1 MDLEDS
7 AEIFVL
13 HGFASSPA
21 FPAVMIAFGAFV
33 ALAESVL
40 MLIQGESIEN
50 AIWPQAIRT
59 LSWTFILRENVAIIT
74 FLSAVF
80 LTFCVYSSIQHH
92 RGNRLPRPIQGLF
105 FGLIGAVLASWV
117 IFVLMDY
124 RYIRGAFLLLP
135 TIYGVVLLG
144 TAIAV
149 KGPPGLPDSKQS
161 WKEKGTTVLHVL
173 VVFLAAWLVM
183 PGIPALIGIAPS
195 PPDAPAMGY
204 GAEAGPFDRTT
215 IRYAYELPDDVVAI
229 QGPTEEDIE
238 FSVYLTLPHLP
249 EEPGIEG
256 VPLAILFHAF
266 NNPSIDSYTDWI
278 DHLSAKGMVVA
289 YIQYPTDIR
298 PDGGDDFE
306 ATIVNG
312 TSDWPHHVPRM
323 LSIESALQ
331 HLNGLITASPR
342 DAAIDN
348 VLGNLT
354 IMPQHLW
361 IGGHSLGGAYS
372 LQALGMAQN
381 MGWGNQTVLVDTEM
395 AAARPV
401 QEEWVPDY
409 SNLPENSIV
418 HLVVSEDDM
427 TVGQCNSVHQH
438 ALFEEVD
445 ENQTLLLYI
454 PSDRYGFPRLVAT
467 HYIPANEA
475 HDTLADWAFY
485 RRIDAQAD
493 WVVAQ
498 SRGDLNTAD
507 FAYAN
512 LVNVGMLTNLGK
524 WSNGVD
530 VLPIQAYTN
539 PSDSKQ
545 FADCFDGE

>member
-1 MDLEDS
+1 MEHKETQQVSLLQRFVDS
-7 AEIFVL
+7 P
-13 HGFASSPA
+13 S
-21 FPAVMIAFGAFV
+21 FPKAMIALGAFV
-33 ALAESVL
+33 ALTESL
-40 MLIQGESIEN
+40 LILLQGESIEN
-50 AIWPQAIRT
+50 AVWPQAVRT
-59 LSWTFILRENVAIIT
+59 LSWTFILRENVGVIA
-74 FLSAVF
+74 FFSALF

-92 RGNRLPRPIQGLF
+92 RGRRLAVPIKALLF
-105 FGLIGAVLASWV
+105 ILIGAVFASWI

-144 TAIAV
+144 AAIAV
-149 KGPPGLPDSKQS
+149 RGPPGLPDSSQD
-161 WKEKGTTVLHVL
+161 WKEKTNTVLHVL
-173 VVFLAAWLVM
+173 TVFLAAWLVM

-195 PPDAPAMGY
+195 PPLAPTMGY

-215 IRYAYELPDDVVAI
+215 IRYAYELPEEVIAI
-229 QGPTEEDIE
+229 QGPTESDIE
-238 FSVYLTLPHLP
+238 FSIYLTLPHLP
-249 EEPGIEG
+249 EDPGIEG
-256 VPLAILFHAF
+256 VPLALMFHAF
-266 NNPSIDSYTDWI
+266 NNPSIESYTDWI

-289 YIQYPTDIR
+289 YIQYPTDVR
-298 PDGGDDFE
+298 PEGGDDFE
-306 ATIVNG
+306 PTIIDG

-323 LSIESALQ
+323 LSIDSALQ
-331 HLNGLITASPR
+331 RLNEIINTSTRDSDIDDILGDLI
-342 DAAIDN
+342 
-348 VLGNLT
+348 

-372 LQALGMAQN
+372 LQALGMVQE
-381 MGWGNQTVLVDTEM
+381 MGWGNQTLLVDTEM

-401 QEEWVPDY
+401 QEEWLPEY
-409 SNLPENSIV
+409 TNLPENSIV

-438 ALFEEVD
+438 ALFEQID
-445 ENQTLLLYI
+445 ENQSLLLYI

-467 HYIPANEA
+467 HYLPANEA

-485 RRIDAQAD
+485 RRVDAQAD
-493 WVVAQ
+493 WVVAH

-512 LVNVGMLTNLGK
+512 LVNTGMLTNMGK
-524 WSNGVD
+524 WSDGVD

-539 PSDSKQ
+539 PSESKL
-545 FADCFDGE
+545 FADCF

>member
-1 MDLEDS
+1 MEDEVS
-7 AEIFVL
+7 QEKSIL
-13 HGFASSPA
+13 HRFADSPS
-21 FPAVMIAFGAFV
+21 FPLAMIAFGAFV
-33 ALAESVL
+33 SLAESL
-40 MLIQGESIEN
+40 FLLLQGESIEN
-50 AIWPQAIRT
+50 AIWPQAVRT
-59 LSWTFILRENVAIIT
+59 LSWTFFLRERVVLIAL
-74 FLSAVF
+74 FSAVF
-80 LTFCVYSSIQHH
+80 LACCVYSSIQHH
-92 RGNRLPRPIQGLF
+92 RGHRLKNPIQGLF
-105 FGLIGAVLASWV
+105 FGIIGAVFASWI

-135 TIYGVVLLG
+135 TIYGVLLLG
-144 TAIAV
+144 STLAV
-149 KGPPGLPDSKQS
+149 RGPPGLPDSSQN
-161 WKEKGTTVLHVL
+161 WKEKMTTILHVAT
-173 VVFLAAWLVM
+173 VFLAAWLVM

-195 PPDAPAMGY
+195 PPLTPTMGY

-215 IRYAYELPDDVVAI
+215 VRYAYPLPEEVVAI
-229 QGPTEEDIE
+229 QGPTEEEIE
-238 FSVYLTLPHLP
+238 FSIYLTLPHLP
-249 EEPGIEG
+249 EDPGIEG

-289 YIQYPTDIR
+289 YIQYPTDVR
-298 PDGGDDFE
+298 PEGGDDFE
-306 ATIVNG
+306 PTIVNG

-323 LSIESALQ
+323 LSIESALNR
-331 HLNGLITASPR
+331 LSEIIASSPR
-342 DAAIDN
+342 DADIDD

-354 IMPQHLW
+354 IMPEHLW
-361 IGGHSLGGAYS
+361 IGGHSLGGAYA
-372 LQALGMAQN
+372 LQALGMVQE
-381 MGWGNQTVLVDTEM
+381 MSWGNETLMVDTEM

-401 QEEWVPDY
+401 QEDWLPEY

-438 ALFEEVD
+438 ALFEQIGN
-445 ENQTLLLYI
+445 NQSLLLYI

-467 HYIPANEA
+467 HYLPANEA

-512 LVNVGMLTNLGK
+512 LVNAGMLTNLGK
-524 WSNGVD
+524 WSDGVD

-539 PSDSKQ
+539 PSEASK
-545 FADCFDGE
+545 FADCF

>member
-1 MDLEDS
+1 MTDIDAMANIVGRNHS
-7 AEIFVL
+7 Y
-13 HGFASSPA
+13 P
-21 FPAVMIAFGAFV
+21 
-33 ALAESVL
+33 
-40 MLIQGESIEN
+40 
-50 AIWPQAIRT
+50 
-59 LSWTFILRENVAIIT
+59 
-74 FLSAVF
+74 
-80 LTFCVYSSIQHH
+80 
-92 RGNRLPRPIQGLF
+92 
-105 FGLIGAVLASWV
+105 
-117 IFVLMDY
+117 
-124 RYIRGAFLLLP
+124 
-135 TIYGVVLLG
+135 
-144 TAIAV
+144 
-149 KGPPGLPDSKQS
+149 
-161 WKEKGTTVLHVL
+161 
-173 VVFLAAWLVM
+173 
-183 PGIPALIGIAPS
+183 PS
-195 PPDAPAMGY
+195 PQY
-204 GAEAGPFDRTT
+204 
-215 IRYAYELPDDVVAI
+215 
-229 QGPTEEDIE
+229 
-238 FSVYLTLPHLP
+238 SVSESAAALLTL
-249 EEPGIEG
+249 
-256 VPLAILFHAF
+256 A
-266 NNPSIDSYTDWI
+266 
-278 DHLSAKGMVVA
+278 
-289 YIQYPTDIR
+289 R
-298 PDGGDDFE
+298 P
-306 ATIVNG
+306 NK
-312 TSDWPHHVPRM
+312 TSTTLGR
-323 LSIESALQ
+323 Q
-331 HLNGLITASPR
+331 H
-342 DAAIDN
+342 
-348 VLGNLT
+348 
-354 IMPQHLW
+354 
-361 IGGHSLGGAYS
+361 
-372 LQALGMAQN
+372 

>member
-1 MDLEDS
+1 MEEEVAQQEPLLKRFADS
-7 AEIFVL
+7 SKFP
-13 HGFASSPA
+13 FAML
-21 FPAVMIAFGAFV
+21 VFGAFV
-33 ALAESVL
+33 ALIESL
-40 MLIQGESIEN
+40 MMIAQGESIEN
-50 AIWPQAIRT
+50 AIWPQAVRT
-59 LSWTFILRENVAIIT
+59 LSWTFILRENVFSIAL
-74 FLSAVF
+74 LSALF
-80 LTFCVYSSIQHH
+80 LGFCVYSSIQFHKGH
-92 RGNRLPRPIQGLF
+92 RLNKAIQAILF
-105 FGLIGAVLASWV
+105 SLIGAVFASWI

-144 TAIAV
+144 STLAV
-149 KGPPGLPDSKQS
+149 RGPPGLPDSTQD
-161 WKEKGTTVLHVL
+161 WKAKSKTILHVAT
-173 VVFLAAWLVM
+173 VFLAAWLVM

-195 PPDAPAMGY
+195 PPLAPSMGY

-215 IRYAYELPDDVVAI
+215 LRYAYPLPEEVVAI

-238 FSVYLTLPHLP
+238 FSIYLTLPHLP

-289 YIQYPTDIR
+289 YIQYPTDVR
-298 PDGGDDFE
+298 PEGGEDFE
-306 ATIVNG
+306 PTIIEG

-323 LSIESALQ
+323 LSIESALNR
-331 HLNGLITASPR
+331 LNEIISASPR
-342 DAAIDN
+342 DADIDA
-348 VLGNLT
+348 VLGNLA
-354 IMPQHLW
+354 IMPEHLW

-372 LQALGMAQN
+372 LQALGMVQAYS
-381 MGWGNQTVLVDTEM
+381 WGNETLVVDTEM

-401 QEEWVPDY
+401 QEQWQPEY
-409 SNLPENSIV
+409 GNLPENSIV

-438 ALFEEVD
+438 ALFEQVD
-445 ENQTLLLYI
+445 NNQSLLLYI

-467 HYIPANEA
+467 HYLPANEA

-485 RRIDAQAD
+485 RRVDAQAD
-493 WVVAQ
+493 WVVAH

-512 LVNVGMLTNLGK
+512 LVNTGMLTDLGK
-524 WSNGVD
+524 WSDGVD
-530 VLPIQAYTN
+530 VLPIQAYTD
-539 PSDSKQ
+539 PSESKK
-545 FADCFDGE
+545 FADCF

>member
-1 MDLEDS
+1 MEEENTQSVSILQRY
-7 AEIFVL
+7 V
-13 HGFASSPA
+13 SSSS
-21 FPAVMIAFGAFV
+21 FPAMMIAFGAFI
-33 ALAESVL
+33 AMAESL
-40 MLIQGESIEN
+40 LILVQGESIEN
-50 AIWPQAIRT
+50 AVWPQAVRT
-59 LSWTFILRENVAIIT
+59 LSWTFVLRENVALIT
-74 FLSAVF
+74 ILSALF
-80 LTFCVYSSIQHH
+80 LGFCVYSSIQQH
-92 RGNRLPRPIQGLF
+92 RGRRLSKPIQGLF
-105 FGLIGAVLASWV
+105 FSLIGAVMASWI

-135 TIYGVVLLG
+135 TIYGIILLG
-144 TAIAV
+144 TTLAV
-149 KGPPGLPDSKQS
+149 RGPPGLPDSSQN
-161 WKEKGTTVLHVL
+161 WKEKGATVLHVIT
-173 VVFLAAWLVM
+173 VFLAAWLVM

-195 PPDAPAMGY
+195 PPLAPSLGY

-215 IRYAYELPDDVVAI
+215 LRYAYDLPEEVIAI

-238 FSVYLTLPHLP
+238 FSIYLTLPHLP

-266 NNPSIDSYTDWI
+266 NNPSIDSYSDWI
-278 DHLSAKGMVVA
+278 DHLAAKGMVVA
-289 YIQYPTDIR
+289 YIQYPTDVR
-298 PDGGDDFE
+298 PEGGDDFE
-306 ATIVNG
+306 AVIVDG

-331 HLNGLITASPR
+331 QLNEIISAAPR
-342 DAAIDN
+342 DAAIDD
-348 VLGNLT
+348 VLGELV
-354 IMPQHLW
+354 IMPEHLW

-372 LQALGMAQN
+372 LQALGMVQP
-381 MGWGNQTVLVDTEM
+381 MEWGSETLLVDTEM

-401 QEEWVPDY
+401 QEAWLPDY
-409 SNLPENSIV
+409 TNLPENSIV

-438 ALFEEVD
+438 ALFD
-445 ENQTLLLYI
+445 QIDDNQSLLLYI

-485 RRIDAQAD
+485 RRVDAQAD
-493 WVVAQ
+493 WVVAH

-512 LVNVGMLTNLGK
+512 LINTGMLTNMGK
-524 WSNGVD
+524 WSDGVD
-530 VLPIQAYTN
+530 VLPIQAYTH
-539 PSDSKQ
+539 PSEAKL
-545 FADCFDGE
+545 FAECFS

>member
-1 MDLEDS
+1 MEGGITQEKPLLQRFADS
-7 AEIFVL
+7 
-13 HGFASSPA
+13 SQ
-21 FPAVMIAFGAFV
+21 FPLAMMAFGAFV
-33 ALAESVL
+33 AWAESLL
-40 MLIQGESIEN
+40 MLVQGESIEN
-50 AIWPQAIRT
+50 AIWPQAVRT
-59 LSWTFILRENVAIIT
+59 LSWTFILRENVFLIT
-74 FLSAVF
+74 FLSALF
-80 LTFCVYSSIQHH
+80 LGFCVYSSIQYH
-92 RGNRLPRPIQGLF
+92 RGHRLNKSIQAILF
-105 FGLIGAVLASWV
+105 SLIGGVFASWI

-144 TAIAV
+144 STLAIR
-149 KGPPGLPDSKQS
+149 GPPGLPDSAQD
-161 WKEKGTTVLHVL
+161 WKGKTKTLLHVAT
-173 VVFLAAWLVM
+173 VFLAAWLVM

-195 PPDAPAMGY
+195 PPLTPSMGY

-215 IRYAYELPDDVVAI
+215 LRYAYPLPEEVVAI

-238 FSVYLTLPHLP
+238 FSIYLTLPHLP

-289 YIQYPTDIR
+289 YIQYPTDVR
-298 PDGGDDFE
+298 PEGGENFE
-306 ATIVNG
+306 PTIIDG

-323 LSIESALQ
+323 LSIESALNR
-331 HLNGLITASPR
+331 LNEIITASPR
-342 DAAIDN
+342 DTAIDE
-348 VLGNLT
+348 VLGNLA
-354 IMPQHLW
+354 IMPEHLW

-372 LQALGMAQN
+372 LQALGMVQAYS
-381 MGWGNQTVLVDTEM
+381 WGNETLVVDTEM

-401 QEEWVPDY
+401 QEQWLPEY
-409 SNLPENSIV
+409 TNLPENSIV

-438 ALFEEVD
+438 ALFD
-445 ENQTLLLYI
+445 QIDNNQSLLLYI

-467 HYIPANEA
+467 HYLPANEA

-485 RRIDAQAD
+485 RRVDAQAD
-493 WVVAQ
+493 WVVAH

-512 LVNVGMLTNLGK
+512 LVNTGMLTNLGK
-524 WSNGVD
+524 WSDGVD
-530 VLPIQAYTN
+530 VLPIQAYTD
-539 PSDSKQ
+539 PSESKR
-545 FADCFDGE
+545 FAECF

>member
-1 MDLEDS
+1 MDGEFTQEKPLLQRFADS
-7 AEIFVL
+7 
-13 HGFASSPA
+13 PQ
-21 FPAVMIAFGAFV
+21 FPLAMIAFGALV
-33 ALAESVL
+33 AWAESL
-40 MLIQGESIEN
+40 LILIQGESIEN
-50 AIWPQAIRT
+50 AIWPQAVRT
-59 LSWTFILRENVAIIT
+59 LSWTFILRENVFLIT
-74 FLSAVF
+74 FLSALF
-80 LTFCVYSSIQHH
+80 LGFCVFSSIQYH
-92 RGNRLPRPIQGLF
+92 RGHRLNKSIQAIF
-105 FGLIGAVLASWV
+105 FSLIGGVFASWI

-144 TAIAV
+144 STLAIR
-149 KGPPGLPDSKQS
+149 GPPGLPNPTQD
-161 WKEKGTTVLHVL
+161 WKGKTKTVLHVAT
-173 VVFLAAWLVM
+173 VFLAAWLVM

-195 PPDAPAMGY
+195 PPVTPSMGY

-215 IRYAYELPDDVVAI
+215 LRYAYPLPEEVVAI

-238 FSVYLTLPHLP
+238 FSIYLTLPHLP

-289 YIQYPTDIR
+289 YIQYPTDVR
-298 PDGGDDFE
+298 PEGGEDFE
-306 ATIVNG
+306 PTIIDG

-323 LSIESALQ
+323 LSIESALSR
-331 HLNGLITASPR
+331 LNEIITASPR
-342 DAAIDN
+342 NANIDE

-354 IMPQHLW
+354 IMPEHLW

-372 LQALGMAQN
+372 LQALGMVQAYS
-381 MGWGNQTVLVDTEM
+381 WGNETLVVDTEM

-401 QEEWVPDY
+401 QEQWLPEY
-409 SNLPENSIV
+409 TNLPENSIV

-438 ALFEEVD
+438 ALFEQID
-445 ENQTLLLYI
+445 SNQSLLLYI

-485 RRIDAQAD
+485 RRVDAQAD
-493 WVVAQ
+493 WVVAH

-512 LVNVGMLTNLGK
+512 LVNTGMLTNLGK
-524 WSNGVD
+524 WSDGVD

-539 PSDSKQ
+539 PSESKR
-545 FADCFDGE
+545 FAECF

>member
-1 MDLEDS
+1 MDGEATQEKPLLQRFADS
-7 AEIFVL
+7 
-13 HGFASSPA
+13 PQ
-21 FPAVMIAFGAFV
+21 FPLAMMAFGALV
-33 ALAESVL
+33 AWAESLL
-40 MLIQGESIEN
+40 MLVQGESIEN
-50 AIWPQAIRT
+50 AIWPQAVRT
-59 LSWTFILRENVAIIT
+59 LSWTFILRENVFFIA
-74 FLSAVF
+74 FLSALF
-80 LTFCVYSSIQHH
+80 LGFCVYSSIQYH
-92 RGNRLPRPIQGLF
+92 RGHRLNKSIQAIF
-105 FGLIGAVLASWV
+105 FSLIGGVFASWI

-144 TAIAV
+144 STLAIR
-149 KGPPGLPDSKQS
+149 GPPGLPDSTQD
-161 WKEKGTTVLHVL
+161 WKGKSKTVLHVAT
-173 VVFLAAWLVM
+173 VFLAAWLVM

-195 PPDAPAMGY
+195 PPLAPTMGY

-215 IRYAYELPDDVVAI
+215 LRYAYPLPEEVVAI

-238 FSVYLTLPHLP
+238 FSIYLTLPHLP

-289 YIQYPTDIR
+289 YIQYPTDVR
-298 PDGGDDFE
+298 PEGGEDFE
-306 ATIVNG
+306 PTIIDG

-323 LSIESALQ
+323 LSIESALNR
-331 HLNGLITASPR
+331 LNEIITASPR
-342 DAAIDN
+342 DTAIDA
-348 VLGNLT
+348 VLDNLT
-354 IMPQHLW
+354 IMPEHLW

-372 LQALGMAQN
+372 LQALGMVQAYS
-381 MGWGNQTVLVDTEM
+381 WGNETLMVDTEM

-401 QEEWVPDY
+401 QEQWLPEY
-409 SNLPENSIV
+409 TNLPENSIV

-438 ALFEEVD
+438 ALFEQID
-445 ENQTLLLYI
+445 SNQSLLLYI

-467 HYIPANEA
+467 HYLPANEA

-485 RRIDAQAD
+485 RRVDAQAD
-493 WVVAQ
+493 WVVAH

-512 LVNVGMLTNLGK
+512 LVNTGMLTNLGK
-524 WSNGVD
+524 WSDGVD
-530 VLPIQAYTN
+530 VLPIQAYTD
-539 PSDSKQ
+539 PSESKR
-545 FADCFDGE
+545 FADCF

>member
-1 MDLEDS
+1 MEEEVAQEEPLLKRFADS
-7 AEIFVL
+7 
-13 HGFASSPA
+13 SQ
-21 FPAVMIAFGAFV
+21 FPFTMLVFGAFV
-33 ALAESVL
+33 ALIESL
-40 MLIQGESIEN
+40 MMIAQGESIEN
-50 AIWPQAIRT
+50 AIWPQAVRT
-59 LSWTFILRENVAIIT
+59 LSWTFILRENVFSIAL
-74 FLSAVF
+74 LSALF
-80 LTFCVYSSIQHH
+80 LGFCVYSSIQFHKGH
-92 RGNRLPRPIQGLF
+92 RLNKPIQAILF
-105 FGLIGAVLASWV
+105 SLIGAVFASWI

-144 TAIAV
+144 STLAV
-149 KGPPGLPDSKQS
+149 RGPPGLPDATQDWKAKSK
-161 WKEKGTTVLHVL
+161 TILHVAT
-173 VVFLAAWLVM
+173 VFLAAWLVM

-195 PPDAPAMGY
+195 PPLAPSMGY

-215 IRYAYELPDDVVAI
+215 LRYAYPLPEEVIAI

-238 FSVYLTLPHLP
+238 FSIYLTLPHLP

-289 YIQYPTDIR
+289 YIQYPTDVR
-298 PDGGDDFE
+298 PEGGEDFE
-306 ATIVNG
+306 PTIIEG

-323 LSIESALQ
+323 LSIESALNR
-331 HLNGLITASPR
+331 LNEIISASPR
-342 DAAIDN
+342 DADIDA
-348 VLGNLT
+348 VLGNLA
-354 IMPQHLW
+354 IMPEHLW

-372 LQALGMAQN
+372 LQALGMVQAYS
-381 MGWGNQTVLVDTEM
+381 WGNETLVVDTEM

-401 QEEWVPDY
+401 QEQWQPEY
-409 SNLPENSIV
+409 ENLPENSIV

-438 ALFEEVD
+438 ALFEQVD
-445 ENQTLLLYI
+445 NNQSLLLYI

-467 HYIPANEA
+467 HYLPANEA

-485 RRIDAQAD
+485 RRVDAQAD
-493 WVVAQ
+493 WVVAH

-512 LVNVGMLTNLGK
+512 LVNTGMLTDLGK
-524 WSNGVD
+524 WSDGVD
-530 VLPIQAYTN
+530 VLPIQAYTD
-539 PSDSKQ
+539 PSESKK
-545 FADCFDGE
+545 FADCF

>member
-1 MDLEDS
+1 
-7 AEIFVL
+7 
-13 HGFASSPA
+13 
-21 FPAVMIAFGAFV
+21 
-33 ALAESVL
+33 
-40 MLIQGESIEN
+40 
-50 AIWPQAIRT
+50 
-59 LSWTFILRENVAIIT
+59 
-74 FLSAVF
+74 
-80 LTFCVYSSIQHH
+80 
-92 RGNRLPRPIQGLF
+92 
-105 FGLIGAVLASWV
+105 
-117 IFVLMDY
+117 MDY

-144 TAIAV
+144 STLAIR
-149 KGPPGLPDSKQS
+149 GPPGLPDSTQDWRGKT
-161 WKEKGTTVLHVL
+161 KTVLHVAT
-173 VVFLAAWLVM
+173 VFLAAWLVM

-195 PPDAPAMGY
+195 PPLTPTMGY

-215 IRYAYELPDDVVAI
+215 LRYAYPLPEEVVAI

-238 FSVYLTLPHLP
+238 FSIYLTLPHLP

-289 YIQYPTDIR
+289 YIQYPTDVR
-298 PDGGDDFE
+298 PEGGEDFE
-306 ATIVNG
+306 PTIIDG

-323 LSIESALQ
+323 QSIESALNR
-331 HLNGLITASPR
+331 LNEIITASPR
-342 DAAIDN
+342 DTAIDD
-348 VLGNLT
+348 VLDDLT
-354 IMPQHLW
+354 IMPEHLW

-372 LQALGMAQN
+372 LQALGMVQAYS
-381 MGWGNQTVLVDTEM
+381 WGNETLVVDTEM

-401 QEEWVPDY
+401 QEQWLPEY
-409 SNLPENSIV
+409 TNLPENSIV

-438 ALFEEVD
+438 ALFEQID
-445 ENQTLLLYI
+445 NNQSLLLYI

-467 HYIPANEA
+467 HYLPANEA

-485 RRIDAQAD
+485 RRVDAQAD
-493 WVVAQ
+493 WVVAH

-512 LVNVGMLTNLGK
+512 LVNTGMLTNLGK
-524 WSNGVD
+524 WSDGVD
-530 VLPIQAYTN
+530 VLPIQAYTD
-539 PSDSKQ
+539 PSESQK
-545 FADCFDGE
+545 FADCF

>member
-1 MDLEDS
+1 MEEEVAQEEPLLKRFADS
-7 AEIFVL
+7 
-13 HGFASSPA
+13 SQ
-21 FPAVMIAFGAFV
+21 FPFTMLVFGAFV
-33 ALAESVL
+33 ALIESLL
-40 MLIQGESIEN
+40 MIVQGESIEN
-50 AIWPQAIRT
+50 AIWPQAVRT
-59 LSWTFILRENVAIIT
+59 LSWTFILRENVFSIALLST
-74 FLSAVF
+74 LFLG
-80 LTFCVYSSIQHH
+80 FCVYSSIQFHKGH
-92 RGNRLPRPIQGLF
+92 RLNKPIQAIF
-105 FGLIGAVLASWV
+105 FSLIGAVFASWI

-144 TAIAV
+144 STLAV
-149 KGPPGLPDSKQS
+149 RGPPGLPDATQDWKAKSK
-161 WKEKGTTVLHVL
+161 TILHVAT
-173 VVFLAAWLVM
+173 VFLAAWLVM

-195 PPDAPAMGY
+195 PPLAPSMGY

-215 IRYAYELPDDVVAI
+215 LRYAYPLPEEVIAI

-238 FSVYLTLPHLP
+238 FSIYLTLPHLP

-289 YIQYPTDIR
+289 YIQYPTDVR
-298 PDGGDDFE
+298 PEGGEDFE
-306 ATIVNG
+306 PTIIEG

-323 LSIESALQ
+323 LSIESALNR
-331 HLNGLITASPR
+331 LNEIISASPR
-342 DAAIDN
+342 DADIDA
-348 VLGNLT
+348 VLGNLA
-354 IMPQHLW
+354 IMPEHLW

-372 LQALGMAQN
+372 LQALGMVQAYS
-381 MGWGNQTVLVDTEM
+381 WGNETLVVDTEM

-401 QEEWVPDY
+401 QEQWQPEY
-409 SNLPENSIV
+409 ENLPENSIV

-438 ALFEEVD
+438 ALFEQVD
-445 ENQTLLLYI
+445 NNQSLLLYI

-467 HYIPANEA
+467 HYLPANEA

-485 RRIDAQAD
+485 RRVDAQAD
-493 WVVAQ
+493 WVVAH

-512 LVNVGMLTNLGK
+512 LVNTGMLTDLGK
-524 WSNGVD
+524 WSDGVD
-530 VLPIQAYTN
+530 VLPIQAYTD
-539 PSDSKQ
+539 PSESKK
-545 FADCFDGE
+545 FADCF

>member
-1 MDLEDS
+1 MEGEATQEIPLLQRFADS
-7 AEIFVL
+7 
-13 HGFASSPA
+13 SQ
-21 FPAVMIAFGAFV
+21 FPLAMMAFGALI
-33 ALAESVL
+33 AWAESLL
-40 MLIQGESIEN
+40 MLVQGESIEN
-50 AIWPQAIRT
+50 AIWPQAVRT
-59 LSWTFILRENVAIIT
+59 LSWTFILRENVFSIA
-74 FLSAVF
+74 FLSALF
-80 LTFCVYSSIQHH
+80 LGFCVYSSIQYH
-92 RGNRLPRPIQGLF
+92 RGHRLNKSFQAIF
-105 FGLIGAVLASWV
+105 FSLIGGVFASWI

-135 TIYGVVLLG
+135 TIYGVLLLG
-144 TAIAV
+144 STLAIR
-149 KGPPGLPDSKQS
+149 GPPGLPDSTQD
-161 WKEKGTTVLHVL
+161 WKGKSKTLLHVAT
-173 VVFLAAWLVM
+173 VFLAAWLVM

-195 PPDAPAMGY
+195 PPPTPTMGY

-215 IRYAYELPDDVVAI
+215 LRYAYPLPEEVVAI

-238 FSVYLTLPHLP
+238 FSIYLTLPHLP

-289 YIQYPTDIR
+289 YIQYPTDVR
-298 PDGGDDFE
+298 PEGGEDFE
-306 ATIVNG
+306 PTIIDG

-323 LSIESALQ
+323 LSIESALNR
-331 HLNGLITASPR
+331 LNEIITASPR
-342 DAAIDN
+342 EAAIDE
-348 VLGNLT
+348 VLGNLA
-354 IMPQHLW
+354 IMPEHLW

-372 LQALGMAQN
+372 LQALGMVQAYS
-381 MGWGNQTVLVDTEM
+381 WGNETLMVDTEM

-401 QEEWVPDY
+401 QEQWLPEY
-409 SNLPENSIV
+409 TNLPQNSIV

-438 ALFEEVD
+438 ALFEQID
-445 ENQTLLLYI
+445 SNQSLLLYI

-485 RRIDAQAD
+485 RRVDAQAD
-493 WVVAQ
+493 WVVAH

-512 LVNVGMLTNLGK
+512 LVNTGMLTDLGK
-524 WSNGVD
+524 WSDGVD
-530 VLPIQAYTN
+530 VLPIQAYTD
-539 PSDSKQ
+539 PSESKR
-545 FADCFDGE
+545 FADCF

>member
-1 MDLEDS
+1 MGEEVRQEKPLLQRFSDS
-7 AEIFVL
+7 
-13 HGFASSPA
+13 SQ
-21 FPAVMIAFGAFV
+21 FPFTMMVFGAFV
-33 ALAESVL
+33 ALMESL
-40 MLIQGESIEN
+40 FMLVQGESIEN
-50 AIWPQAIRT
+50 AIWPQAVRT
-59 LSWTFILRENVAIIT
+59 LSWTFILRENVFSIAL
-74 FLSAVF
+74 LSALF
-80 LTFCVYSSIQHH
+80 LGFCVYSSIQYHK
-92 RGNRLPRPIQGLF
+92 GNRLNKPIQAIF
-105 FGLIGAVLASWV
+105 FSLIGAVFASWI

-144 TAIAV
+144 STLAV
-149 KGPPGLPDSKQS
+149 QGPPGLPDSTQD
-161 WKEKGTTVLHVL
+161 WKDKSKTILHVAT
-173 VVFLAAWLVM
+173 VFLAAWLVM

-195 PPDAPAMGY
+195 PPLAPSMGY

-215 IRYAYELPDDVVAI
+215 LRYAYPLPEEVIAI

-238 FSVYLTLPHLP
+238 FSIYLTLPHLP
-249 EEPGIEG
+249 EDPGIEG

-266 NNPSIDSYTDWI
+266 NNPSIESYTDWI

-289 YIQYPTDIR
+289 YIQYPTDVR
-298 PDGGDDFE
+298 PEGGEDFE
-306 ATIVNG
+306 PTIIEG

-323 LSIESALQ
+323 LSIESALNR
-331 HLNGLITASPR
+331 LNEIISASPR
-342 DAAIDN
+342 DDDIDE
-348 VLGNLT
+348 VLGNLA
-354 IMPQHLW
+354 IMPEHLW

-372 LQALGMAQN
+372 LQALGMVQAYS
-381 MGWGNQTVLVDTEM
+381 WGNETLVVDTEM

-401 QEEWVPDY
+401 QEQWLPEY
-409 SNLPENSIV
+409 TNLPENSIV

-438 ALFEEVD
+438 ALFEQID
-445 ENQTLLLYI
+445 NNQSLLLYI

-467 HYIPANEA
+467 HYLPANEA

-485 RRIDAQAD
+485 RRVDAQAD
-493 WVVAQ
+493 WVVAH

-512 LVNVGMLTNLGK
+512 LVNTGMLTDLGK
-524 WSNGVD
+524 WSDGVD

-539 PSDSKQ
+539 PSESKK
-545 FADCFDGE
+545 FADCF

>member
-1 MDLEDS
+1 MEGEATQEIPLLQRFADS
-7 AEIFVL
+7 
-13 HGFASSPA
+13 SQ
-21 FPAVMIAFGAFV
+21 FPLAMMAFGAFI
-33 ALAESVL
+33 AWAESLL
-40 MLIQGESIEN
+40 MLVQGESIEN
-50 AIWPQAIRT
+50 AIWPQAVRT
-59 LSWTFILRENVAIIT
+59 LSWTFILRENVFSIA
-74 FLSAVF
+74 FLSALF
-80 LTFCVYSSIQHH
+80 LGFCVYSSIQYH
-92 RGNRLPRPIQGLF
+92 RGHRLNKSFQAIF
-105 FGLIGAVLASWV
+105 FSLIGGVFASWI

-135 TIYGVVLLG
+135 TIYGVLLLG
-144 TAIAV
+144 STLAIR
-149 KGPPGLPDSKQS
+149 GPPGLPDSTQD
-161 WKEKGTTVLHVL
+161 WKGKSKTLLHVAT
-173 VVFLAAWLVM
+173 VFLAAWLVM

-195 PPDAPAMGY
+195 PPPAPTMGY

-215 IRYAYELPDDVVAI
+215 LRYAYPLPEEVVAI

-238 FSVYLTLPHLP
+238 FSIYLTLPHLP

-289 YIQYPTDIR
+289 YIQYPTDVR
-298 PDGGDDFE
+298 PEGGEDFE
-306 ATIVNG
+306 PTIIDG

-323 LSIESALQ
+323 LSIESALNR
-331 HLNGLITASPR
+331 LNEIITASPR
-342 DAAIDN
+342 EAAIDE
-348 VLGNLT
+348 VLGNLA
-354 IMPQHLW
+354 IMPEHLW

-372 LQALGMAQN
+372 LQALGMVQAYS
-381 MGWGNQTVLVDTEM
+381 WGNETLMVDTEM

-401 QEEWVPDY
+401 QEQWLPEY
-409 SNLPENSIV
+409 TNLPQNSIV

-438 ALFEEVD
+438 ALFEQID
-445 ENQTLLLYI
+445 SNQSLLLYI

-485 RRIDAQAD
+485 RRVDAQAD
-493 WVVAQ
+493 WVVAH

-512 LVNVGMLTNLGK
+512 LVNTGMLTDLGK
-524 WSNGVD
+524 WSDGVD
-530 VLPIQAYTN
+530 VLPIQAYTD
-539 PSDSKQ
+539 PSESKR
-545 FADCFDGE
+545 FADCF

>member
-1 MDLEDS
+1 MEEEVAQEEPLLKRFADS
-7 AEIFVL
+7 
-13 HGFASSPA
+13 SQ
-21 FPAVMIAFGAFV
+21 FPFTMLVFGAFV
-33 ALAESVL
+33 ALIESLL
-40 MLIQGESIEN
+40 MIVQGESIEN
-50 AIWPQAIRT
+50 AIWPQAVRT
-59 LSWTFILRENVAIIT
+59 LSWTFILRENVFSIAL
-74 FLSAVF
+74 LSALF
-80 LTFCVYSSIQHH
+80 LGFCVYSSIQFHKGH
-92 RGNRLPRPIQGLF
+92 RLNKPIQAIF
-105 FGLIGAVLASWV
+105 FSLIGAVFASWI

-144 TAIAV
+144 STLAV
-149 KGPPGLPDSKQS
+149 RGPPGLPDATQDWKAKSK
-161 WKEKGTTVLHVL
+161 TILHVAT
-173 VVFLAAWLVM
+173 VFLAAWLVM

-195 PPDAPAMGY
+195 PPLAPSMGY

-215 IRYAYELPDDVVAI
+215 LRYAYPLPEEVIAI

-238 FSVYLTLPHLP
+238 FSIYLTLPHLP

-289 YIQYPTDIR
+289 YIQYPTDVR
-298 PDGGDDFE
+298 PEGGEDFE
-306 ATIVNG
+306 PTIIEG

-323 LSIESALQ
+323 LSIESALNR
-331 HLNGLITASPR
+331 LNEIISASPR
-342 DAAIDN
+342 DADIDA
-348 VLGNLT
+348 VLGNLA
-354 IMPQHLW
+354 IMPEHLW

-372 LQALGMAQN
+372 LQALGMVQAYS
-381 MGWGNQTVLVDTEM
+381 WGNETLVVDTEM

-401 QEEWVPDY
+401 QEQWQPEY
-409 SNLPENSIV
+409 ENLPENSIV

-438 ALFEEVD
+438 ALFEQVD
-445 ENQTLLLYI
+445 NNQSLLLYI

-467 HYIPANEA
+467 HYLPANEA

-485 RRIDAQAD
+485 RRVDAQAD
-493 WVVAQ
+493 WVVAH

-512 LVNVGMLTNLGK
+512 LVNTGMLTDLGK
-524 WSNGVD
+524 WSDGVD
-530 VLPIQAYTN
+530 VLPIQAYTD
-539 PSDSKQ
+539 PSESKK
-545 FADCFDGE
+545 FADCF

>member
-1 MDLEDS
+1 MDGEATQEKPLLQRFADS
-7 AEIFVL
+7 
-13 HGFASSPA
+13 PQ
-21 FPAVMIAFGAFV
+21 FPLAMMAFGALV
-33 ALAESVL
+33 AWAESLL
-40 MLIQGESIEN
+40 MLVQGESIEN
-50 AIWPQAIRT
+50 AIWPQAVRT
-59 LSWTFILRENVAIIT
+59 LSWTFILRENVFFIA
-74 FLSAVF
+74 FLSALF
-80 LTFCVYSSIQHH
+80 LGFCVYSSIQYH
-92 RGNRLPRPIQGLF
+92 RGHRLNKSIQAIF
-105 FGLIGAVLASWV
+105 FSLIGGVFASWI

-144 TAIAV
+144 STLAIR
-149 KGPPGLPDSKQS
+149 GPPGLPDSTQD
-161 WKEKGTTVLHVL
+161 WKGKSKTVLHVAT
-173 VVFLAAWLVM
+173 VFLAAWLVM

-195 PPDAPAMGY
+195 PPLAPTMGY

-215 IRYAYELPDDVVAI
+215 LRYAYPLPEEVVAI

-238 FSVYLTLPHLP
+238 FSIYLTLPHLP

-289 YIQYPTDIR
+289 YIQYPTDVR
-298 PDGGDDFE
+298 PEGGEDFKP
-306 ATIVNG
+306 TIIDG

-323 LSIESALQ
+323 LSIESALNR
-331 HLNGLITASPR
+331 LNEIITASPR
-342 DAAIDN
+342 DTAIDE
-348 VLGNLT
+348 VLDNLT
-354 IMPQHLW
+354 IMPEHLW

-372 LQALGMAQN
+372 LQALGMAQAYS
-381 MGWGNQTVLVDTEM
+381 WGNETLVVDTEM

-401 QEEWVPDY
+401 QEQWLPEY
-409 SNLPENSIV
+409 TNLPENSIV

-438 ALFEEVD
+438 ALFEQID
-445 ENQTLLLYI
+445 SNQSLLLYI

-467 HYIPANEA
+467 HYLPANEA

-485 RRIDAQAD
+485 RRVDAQAD
-493 WVVAQ
+493 WVVAH

-512 LVNVGMLTNLGK
+512 LVNTGMLTNLGK
-524 WSNGVD
+524 WSDGVD
-530 VLPIQAYTN
+530 VLPIQAYTD
-539 PSDSKQ
+539 PSESKR
-545 FADCFDGE
+545 FADCF

>member
-1 MDLEDS
+1 MDGVVTQEEPLLQRFADS
-7 AEIFVL
+7 
-13 HGFASSPA
+13 SQ
-21 FPAVMIAFGAFV
+21 FPLAMMAFGAFV
-33 ALAESVL
+33 AWAESLL
-40 MLIQGESIEN
+40 MLVQGESIEN
-50 AIWPQAIRT
+50 AIWPQAVRT
-59 LSWTFILRENVAIIT
+59 LSWTFILRENVFLIT
-74 FLSAVF
+74 FLSALF
-80 LTFCVYSSIQHH
+80 LGFCVYSSIQYH
-92 RGNRLPRPIQGLF
+92 RGHRLNKSIQAIF
-105 FGLIGAVLASWV
+105 FSLIGGVFASWI

-144 TAIAV
+144 STLAIR
-149 KGPPGLPDSKQS
+149 GPPGLPDSTQD
-161 WKEKGTTVLHVL
+161 WKGKTKTIMHVAT
-173 VVFLAAWLVM
+173 VFLAAWLVM

-195 PPDAPAMGY
+195 PPLTPSMGY

-215 IRYAYELPDDVVAI
+215 LRYAYPLPEEVVAI
-229 QGPTEEDIE
+229 QGPTEEEIE
-238 FSVYLTLPHLP
+238 FSIYLTLPHLP

-289 YIQYPTDIR
+289 YIQYPTDVR
-298 PDGGDDFE
+298 PEGGEDFE
-306 ATIVNG
+306 PTIIDG

-323 LSIESALQ
+323 LSIESALNR
-331 HLNGLITASPR
+331 LNEIITASPR
-342 DAAIDN
+342 DTAIDE
-348 VLGNLT
+348 VLGNLA
-354 IMPQHLW
+354 IMPEHLW

-372 LQALGMAQN
+372 LQALGMVQAYS
-381 MGWGNQTVLVDTEM
+381 WGNETLVVDTEM

-401 QEEWVPDY
+401 QEQWLPEY
-409 SNLPENSIV
+409 TNLPENSIV

-438 ALFEEVD
+438 ALFD
-445 ENQTLLLYI
+445 QIDNNQSLLLYI

-467 HYIPANEA
+467 HYLPANEA

-485 RRIDAQAD
+485 RRVDAQAD
-493 WVVAQ
+493 WVVAH

-512 LVNVGMLTNLGK
+512 LVNTGMLTNLGK
-524 WSNGVD
+524 WSDGVD
-530 VLPIQAYTN
+530 VLPIQAYTD
-539 PSDSKQ
+539 PSESKR
-545 FADCFDGE
+545 FAECF